1 MNGGNNMKIRIIK
14 KKLKRENNLLG
25 ILWLKH
31 LQEWYKL
38 SRNPKDMFPGI
49 TKHYI
54 KCTKNKLK

>member
-1 MNGGNNMKIRIIK
+1 MKIRIIK

-25 ILWLKH
+25 VLWLKH

-54 KCTKNKLK
+54 KFTKNKLK

>member
-1 MNGGNNMKIRIIK
+1 MKIRKTK
-14 KKLKRENNLLG
+14 KRLKKEYDFMG

-38 SRNPKDMFPGI
+38 KRNPNAMFPGI

-54 KCTKNKLK
+54 KFCNKQLWIKEN